1 MADSRSQGTN
11 KHSNSK
17 TEIRTSAVG
26 RQIKLIE
33 KAKENKKIKML
44 DKSDV
49 SLIDIKDE
57 TNIGLGQADESR
69 LISLTQDDS
78 QDLAETHKISD
89 NDVIIE
95 DSDTV
100 MTSTQKDSCE
110 IGIGQDLLLGL
121 VHTSDEEVSCEGC
134 SAKLGNEVNCA
145 ECECCLKWFCYSCIS
160 DNERVTRKQINHQ
173 MKIIEMTEEIEGL
186 LWACK
191 KCMEKIR
198 IDIETRRKKDLRK

>member
-11 KHSNSK
+11 NKHSNSK
-17 TEIRTSAVG
+17 VEIRTSAAG
-26 RQIKLIE
+26 RQIKLTE
-33 KAKENKKIKML
+33 KAKENKKMKML

-57 TNIGLGQADESR
+57 TNVGLGQADESR

-78 QDLAETHKISD
+78 QDLAETRKISD

-100 MTSTQKDSCE
+100 MTSTQKDSGE

-121 VHTSDEEVSCEGC
+121 VHTSDTYLILEV
-134 SAKLGNEVNCA
+134 
-145 ECECCLKWFCYSCIS
+145 
-160 DNERVTRKQINHQ
+160 
-173 MKIIEMTEEIEGL
+173 L
-186 LWACK
+186 L
-191 KCMEKIR
+191 
-198 IDIETRRKKDLRK
+198 